1 MKIQFCGAS
10 SGVTG
15 SCHLL
20 KSGNHQ
26 VLLDCGQFQGG
37 KAQDAMNYEPF
48 PFNPAEIEC
57 VVLSHAHIDH
67 CGRLPLLV
75 KRGFSG
81 PIYCTDATAD
91 LLDIMLKDSAYIHEK
106 DAEDLNRKGKRA
118 GNPMVEPL
126 YTLQDALD
134 TLKLIRPVIYDQ
146 LVHINDDMRIVFNDA
161 GHILG
166 SAIIEIWVNEDG
178 KEAKIVF
185 SGDLGMTDR
194 PILRDPTYI
203 KKADFVI
210 MESTY
215 GNRNH
220 VENGA
225 SIKDL
230 LDIVINT
237 TKRGGNVIIP
247 SFAVG
252 RTQEIIFEF
261 NKFFAENSEY
271 KEQLDKIKI
280 YVDSPM
286 AGAATEIFKRNAQV
300 FDEESRDFLLHGDNP
315 LDFPN
320 LVFTRS
326 SDESRQLN
334 FNTEPKVI
342 ISASGMCEAGRI
354 RHHLKHNLWNSR
366 NSIVFVGYQA
376 VGTLGRALIDGQD
389 KVTLFG
395 EEISVKAEIHNLE
408 GFSGHADQN
417 GLFTWAAHFQKRPK
431 QIFLVHGEEESKKV
445 FADLLNEK
453 LGYEPVVV
461 MGNSEYE
468 LDMEGQAILNY
479 QEAQRQAAAFEDV
492 QNVRN
497 QISNI
502 HTELEHILYNTN
514 LALKGDLSTEKIV
527 KINNVIQELQKAT
540 LNLGSIVTGRDLP
553 LGDAAL
559 EPDEEGNKPVK
570 EKEGNL
576 AGTIN

>member
-118 GNPMVEPL
+118 GNAMVEPL